1 MAYVE
6 TLRAAA
12 LAVIGLGALCFVDAP
27 FRTFGQSWRAR
38 RSRERAILF
47 TVELDLYA
55 LWALARF
62 HLGWDR
68 GLAPRAAE
76 GPLAVA
82 GTLVAFAG
90 VALAVAAKFRLGRW
104 FSADF
109 GVKQGHVLVTGGPY
123 ALTRHPIYTGILATI
138 LGAALLWNSALT
150 LALAA
155 LMAVPL
161 FFHTV
166 FEEALFER
174 HFGDAYRAYQLG
186 VPRLVPFARRGRRRS

>member
-1 MAYVE
+1 MTTAIE
-6 TLRAAA
+6 PLRAAA
-12 LAVIGLGALCFVDAP
+12 LGVIALGSLFFVDAP

-38 RSRERAILF
+38 RWRERAILL

-55 LWALARF
+55 LWALAKF

-68 GLAPRAAE
+68 GLAPPAFE

-82 GTLVAFAG
+82 GALVAFAG
-90 VALAVAAKFRLGRW
+90 VALAVWAKLRLGRW

-109 GVKQGHVLVTGGPY
+109 GVKQGHMLITDGPY
-123 ALTRHPIYTGILATI
+123 ALTRHPIYTGIIATI
-138 LGAALLWNSALT
+138 AGDALLWNSALT
-150 LALAA
+150 LVLGA

-161 FFHTV
+161 YFHTV

-174 HFGDAYRAYQLG
+174 HFGDAYRAYQRR
-186 VPRLVPFARRGRRRS
+186 VPRLVPTPRLSRR